1 MQTQSKSLSQQRLLM
16 SVGAAMECRI
26 RNDRQSYFALAREL
40 AHAQFILSDSELS
53 CRLGKMSPT
62 GSWMYRGFFIC
73 SMAAGMLKTMKRCLK
88 QTSSSCLSR
97 WFDFRIQLD

>member
-40 AHAQFILSDSELS
+40 ANAQFILADSELS
-53 CRLGKMSPT
+53 CRLWQDVADRELDVARLLYLLYG
-62 GSWMYRGFFIC
+62 GWDVEDDEE
-73 SMAAGMLKTMKRCLK
+73 MLEADQQFLSLK
-88 QTSSSCLSR
+88 VV
-97 WFDFRIQLD
+97 

>member
-40 AHAQFILSDSELS
+40 AHAQFVLADSELS
-53 CRLGKMSPT
+53 CRLWQDRRPGAGCSEASPSALWRL
-62 GSWMYRGFFIC
+62 GC
-73 SMAAGMLKTMKRCLK
+73 
-88 QTSSSCLSR
+88 
-97 WFDFRIQLD
+97 